1 MCKKILS
8 CVCSFLL
15 LMTVSVYAEPEAT
28 MVYQSAGGKLF
39 QEGYLGTPK
48 RVVSLQSTSALEE
61 EIISALRNM
70 EMTLDIE
77 KYNLSMQEAQDIFI
91 DVVDAH
97 PEFFYVKS
105 SIGVSYNQYTGK
117 ARSYNFTNS
126 YAYTD
131 ANLIA
136 QRKALIDGEVNK
148 ILASLESGMS
158 DAEKALAVHDRI
170 IEMCAYDTATAS
182 ISNSKL
188 YTDENWRSFRID
200 GLFINKTA
208 VCQGYSLAYIYVL
221 SKAGI
226 PAIYTSSRAMNHAWN
241 MVKIGENWYHV
252 DVTWDDPVTK
262 EGDIFSYVGHENF
275 LLSDADI
282 TEEGHSGWES
292 PYTANATYEGFW
304 EDIEGG
310 MQYRDGTWY
319 YVSGDG
325 MKGYIVSNKA
335 GAEKKLYTFTGA
347 WAYMSQYA
355 SRIGIYK
362 DRIYFNTGTDIRSIL
377 LNGTEEA
384 VFITPT
390 LAAGEKIGG
399 LVIDGDMLL
408 YGTGEDFYVLDVQE
422 GIYLGFDFDVR
433 IQDSEVTI
441 TTGGHVMDD
450 SRFFIAEYQGNEI
463 LYLKV
468 LHIDPGKT
476 SYTAPIVSGTGRVCV
491 FAFTGIHPKADKF
504 EQEI

>member
-8 CVCSFLL
+8 CICSFLL
-15 LMTVSVYAEPEAT
+15 FMTVSVYAAPEAT
-28 MVYQSAGGKLF
+28 MVYHSTGGKLF
-39 QEGYLGTPK
+39 QEGNLGTPK
-48 RVVSLQSTSALEE
+48 NIVSLQNTSALEE
-61 EIISALRNM
+61 EIISALQNI
-70 EMTLDIE
+70 EMTLDIA
-77 KYNLSMQEAQDIFI
+77 KYNLSWQEAKDIFI
-91 DVVDAH
+91 AVVDAH

-105 SIGVSYNQYTGK
+105 SIGVGYNKNTGK
-117 ARSYNFTNS
+117 AYSYDFTNS

-131 ANLIA
+131 ANTIA

-170 IEMCAYDTATAS
+170 IESCAYDMETAAIPS
-182 ISNSKL
+182 SS
-188 YTDENWRSFRID
+188 YTDENWKAFRID
-200 GLFINKTA
+200 GVFIEKTA
-208 VCQGYSLAYIYVL
+208 VCQGYTLAYMYVL
-221 SKAGI
+221 SKLNI
-226 PAIYTSSRAMNHAWN
+226 ESVYVTSTSMNHAWN
-241 MVKIGENWYHV
+241 MVKIGTSWYHV
-252 DVTWDDPVTK
+252 DATWDDPVTE
-262 EGDIFSYVGHENF
+262 EGDIFSYVGHANF

-292 PYTANATYEGFW
+292 PYTANVTYTGIWEGV
-304 EDIEGG
+304 EGG

-335 GAEKKLYTFTGA
+335 GTEKKLYTFTGA
-347 WAYMSQYA
+347 WAYMSQYG

-390 LAAGEKIGG
+390 LAAGEKIYG
-399 LVIDGDMLL
+399 LVIDEDMLL
-408 YGTGEDFYVLDVQE
+408 YGTGENSYVLDVQE

-450 SRFFIAEYQGNEI
+450 SRFFVAEYQGNEL

-476 SYTAPIVSGTGRVCV
+476 SYTAPIVSGTSRVCV
-491 FAFTGIHPKADKF
+491 LAFTGMKPKAEKF
-504 EQEI
+504 EKAV